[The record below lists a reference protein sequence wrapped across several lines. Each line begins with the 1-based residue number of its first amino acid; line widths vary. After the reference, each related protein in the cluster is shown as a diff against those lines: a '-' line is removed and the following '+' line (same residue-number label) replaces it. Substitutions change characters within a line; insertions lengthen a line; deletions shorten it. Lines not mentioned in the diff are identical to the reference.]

1 MNEEYK
7 KKYLK
12 YKIKYLELIGGSAD
26 IPEGTNEAS
35 ETNIYSIF
43 NILRNK
49 EKKSEDQIKSTLN
62 QQKYN
67 KIYTNGNLVDDIAD
81 AIGSDFKKLY
91 GENNDKNNGNEI
103 GHIKTYIENKH
114 INGLFRKEPYKLF
127 IFIVVEF
134 GKLLNCE
141 NTSEMKKMI
150 KILNSFD

>member
-12 YKIKYLELIGGSAD
+12 YKIKYLELIGGSTD
-26 IPEGTNEAS
+26 IQGGTNEA
-35 ETNIYSIF
+35 TKKTKIYSIF
-43 NILRNK
+43 NILRD
-49 EKKSEDQIKSTLN
+49 EKDLEKIKIELK
-62 QQKYN
+62 KYN
-67 KIYTNGNLVDDIAD
+67 EIYTTDLVYDIAD

-103 GHIKTYIENKH
+103 GHIKTYIKNKH
-114 INGLFRKEPYKLF
+114 IDSLFRKEEEKYKLF

-141 NTSEMKKMI
+141 NTPEMKKMI
-150 KILNSFD
+150 KILNPS